1 MQTLAST
8 AALARVLA
16 PPVLSLLNN
25 FSSCTKN
32 ASKAAGLSKAGLLLF
47 CFAVIRTNSP
57 SNSTHFFERVRH
69 TYLWNILPKSCIIEL
84 WFIARRSIVLAPTR
98 CCWPVSVSQSA
109 PRRPQTCAP
118 AAASWR
124 WNGTTAATA
133 APAWGWSCSPMA
145 ALCFPLRCRSR
156 TSGTLSLS
164 VPTCALSGRA
174 RAVLTCVRAIRPI
187 LRMGPKAKTQ
197 PTPLPGTRT
206 PAHWTMCASVR
217 SAF

>member
-1 MQTLAST
+1 MAHKVSDACVGCGACEGACPVGAITVDGVASVN
-8 AALARVLA
+8 ADACIDCGACEVLA

-124 WNGTTAATA
+124 WNGPRPRPPRPLHGAGAA
-133 APAWGWSCSPMA
+133 
-145 ALCFPLRCRSR
+145 
-156 TSGTLSLS
+156 
-164 VPTCALSGRA
+164 A
-174 RAVLTCVRAIRPI
+174 R
-187 LRMGPKAKTQ
+187 GQ
-197 PTPLPGTRT
+197 
-206 PAHWTMCASVR
+206 R
-217 SAF
+217 SAFRCGAGAGHRAH